1 MKRLEHTDD
10 VVRALVSSYRSA
22 EVPTP
27 PIDEILAK
35 IESGHAP
42 PLDEGAPPVEK
53 FRSPL
58 DTKAWIA
65 GVVGVA
71 VLSGAGLFAIAE
83 RESSPLPSPSERAV
97 SHPVSTELVAT
108 GDRVSSGAVDPLP
121 PAPLPSQD
129 VETLPSV
136 AAAPPKSATA
146 TAKPPKRPDAARA
159 ASSEAPVSSLRR
171 ELELID
177 EARRALRGGDGA
189 ACLSSVE
196 RYESEFPAGQFS
208 NEGQV
213 MRIEALALVGNRDK
227 AGRLAHEF
235 LRSNPKSPYA
245 DRVRS
250 VLGRVQTR

>member
-10 VVRALVSSYRSA
+10 VVSALVSSYRSA

-27 PIDEILAK
+27 PIDELLAK
-35 IESGHAP
+35 IEKGQPH
-42 PLDEGAPPVEK
+42 PLDESAPSIDK
-53 FRSPL
+53 FRSVF

-65 GVVGVA
+65 GALGAA
-71 VLSGAGLFAIAE
+71 VLSGTVLY
-83 RESSPLPSPSERAV
+83 AV
-97 SHPVSTELVAT
+97 SEDRSPPVAEVAGAHTVAT
-108 GDRVSSGAVDPLP
+108 EIVATADRVSSGSASALP
-121 PAPLPSQD
+121 SASLPSQD

-136 AAAPPKSATA
+136 ATPPPKPITA

-159 ASSEAPVSSLRR
+159 AGSEAPVSSLRR
-171 ELELID
+171 ELELI
-177 EARRALRGGDGA
+177 EMARRALRGGDGS

-213 MRIEALALVGNRDK
+213 MRIEALALVGSREK

-235 LRSNPKSPYA
+235 LQSNPKSPYA

-250 VLGRVQTR
+250 VLGRVGTP